1 MKNYKNLVL
10 GLILIL
16 IGLVIGT
23 NSLGITNINLFFDGW
38 WTFFIII
45 PCFIGLINNKEKTV
59 NIIGLL
65 IGISLL
71 LCSQDILDFELIW
84 KLAVPVILIIF
95 GLSFILKDTVDH
107 KISTKIKELNS
118 KKNKENEYCST
129 FTGQNIKF
137 GEEKFTETDLTA
149 VFGSI
154 SLDIKKVKIEKE
166 AIINATSIFG
176 GIDILVPDDV
186 NVKIK
191 SSSIFG
197 GVKEEKN
204 NEKETKKTLYINAS
218 CIFGGVDI
226 K

>member
-107 KISTKIKELNS
+107 KVSTKIKELNS

>member
-95 GLSFILKDTVDH
+95 GLSFILKDTVDY
-107 KISTKIKELNS
+107 KVSTKIKELNS

-129 FTGQNIKF
+129 FTGQNIKL
-137 GEEKFTETDLTA
+137 GEEKFTEADLTA

>member
-107 KISTKIKELNS
+107 KVSTKIKELNS

-129 FTGQNIKF
+129 FTGQNIKL
-137 GEEKFTETDLTA
+137 GEEKFTEADLTA

-186 NVKIK
+186 NIKVK